1 MRTRYIGG
9 MTQPRVLI
17 VDDDVELCA
26 MLEEFLGGESM
37 AVDCVHDGESGR
49 ERALADAAL
58 DAVVLDVMMP
68 GANGFEVLRE
78 IRRHSNVPVIMLTA
92 RGDDTDRIVGLEL
105 GADDYLPKPFNPRE
119 LGARLRALTR
129 RVRDSGDAPWVE
141 LHGLRLNSA
150 ERRVSVDGAPLAL
163 TGAEFSLLEALMKQ
177 PGEVLGKQEL
187 ARHALGRELHAM
199 DRSIDTHVSRLR
211 AKLPASVRERIRIQA
226 VRGRGYLLT
235 SGSG

>member
-1 MRTRYIGG
+1 MPCR
-9 MTQPRVLI
+9 RVLL
-17 VDDDVELCA
+17 VDDDRELAA
-26 MLEEFLGGESM
+26 MLVEYLS
-37 AVDCVHDGESGR
+37 ADGWQVETAARGPDG
-49 ERALADAAL
+49 LDAAL
-58 DAVVLDVMMP
+58 SDRFDVLILDIMLPGMNGLDV
-68 GANGFEVLRE
+68 LRALRAKSE
-78 IRRHSNVPVIMLTA
+78 LPVIMLTA

-150 ERRVSVDGAPLAL
+150 ERRVSVDGEPLAL
-163 TGAEFSLLEALMKQ
+163 TGAEFSLLEALMKR
-177 PGEVLGKQEL
+177 PGEVLGKDEL

-235 SGSG
+235 SGPG